1 MNQSQTHSQ
10 LQESL
15 LSTSGLHHPAGAGGT
30 GSGWTL
36 KWYHTVYHDRIDA
49 LLRAYHAY
57 LHPSATSTPSI
68 DAGSVCYREDIA
80 LEVRLLPRT
89 ASALAGFLRHRLEAE
104 AAVASSSSATATTTT
119 AENNAATNANANAYQ
134 QQQRRRWDVLDHR
147 LVQEVQARAE
157 ETLQRDVDTA
167 TERILQRYLR
177 EAVREVDAALQ
188 AKHTR

>member
-1 MNQSQTHSQ
+1 M
-10 LQESL
+10 
-15 LSTSGLHHPAGAGGT
+15 HHPVAAG

-57 LHPSATSTPSI
+57 LHPSATSSSLNV
-68 DAGSVCYREDIA
+68 DAATVCYREDIA

-104 AAVASSSSATATTTT
+104 AAVASSSSNATTAAEATAT
-119 AENNAATNANANAYQ
+119 ANVNANAYQ

-157 ETLQRDVDTA
+157 EMLQREIETA
-167 TERILQRYLR
+167 TERILQRYVR
-177 EAVREVDAALQ
+177 EAVREVDVALQ

>member
-1 MNQSQTHSQ
+1 M
-10 LQESL
+10 
-15 LSTSGLHHPAGAGGT
+15 
-30 GSGWTL
+30 
-36 KWYHTVYHDRIDA
+36 
-49 LLRAYHAY
+49 
-57 LHPSATSTPSI
+57 
-68 DAGSVCYREDIA
+68 
-80 LEVRLLPRT
+80 
-89 ASALAGFLRHRLEAE
+89 
-104 AAVASSSSATATTTT
+104 ASSSSTTATTTA
-119 AENNAATNANANAYQ
+119 AENNAATNANANVNAY